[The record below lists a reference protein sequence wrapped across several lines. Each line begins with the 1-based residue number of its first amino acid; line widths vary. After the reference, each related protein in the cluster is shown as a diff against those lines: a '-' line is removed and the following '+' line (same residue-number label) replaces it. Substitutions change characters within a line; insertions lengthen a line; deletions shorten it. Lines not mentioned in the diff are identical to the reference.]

1 MKLLFGLTLVLL
13 ATGCSQSPSRHVEIA
28 DSDHVLSGKAVF
40 GRPVEKF
47 ELPSEELLDLDNDI
61 ESYLSTISPGSA
73 PDVRLKG
80 LLGAFRQ
87 GDMQFEYDADSTLPA
102 IEAYHRK
109 RGNCLTFTLL
119 MVAMARQLGAQAYFN
134 EVDVPPVWNQDEAE
148 IFVVYRHVN
157 MVSEHA
163 RGRRVIDFNLAA
175 YDPIYKQQK
184 LEDRVAF
191 ALYYSNRGVELM
203 REGEERQ
210 AFLYLRKAIQLHPN
224 RADLW
229 SNLGA
234 FYSHFNHLDE
244 AEQSYLQAL
253 NLQKGNLVANSN
265 LERLY
270 RSTGREVLADGYAD
284 RVRYHRER
292 NPYYIYYQAREAYEN
307 GKFKLA
313 EKRLRRAIRADSSDH
328 RFHFLLGLTRYQLG
342 DVVSSRESF
351 TEAFSLVNNLSVKN
365 RYMNKLEFLMGAG
378 E

>member
-13 ATGCSQSPSRHVEIA
+13 VTGCSQSPSRHVEIV
-28 DSDHVLSGKAVF
+28 DSDFVLSGKAVF
-40 GRPVEKF
+40 GRAVENL
-47 ELPSEELLDLDNDI
+47 ELPNEELLDLDSNI
-61 ESYLSTISPGSA
+61 ESYLNTISPGLA
-73 PDVRLKG
+73 PDTRLKG
-80 LLGAFRQ
+80 LLSAFRQ
-87 GDMQFEYDADSTLPA
+87 GDIQFEYDANSTFPA
-102 IEAYHRK
+102 SEAYHRK
-109 RGNCLTFTLL
+109 RGNCLAFTLM

-134 EVDVPPVWNQDEAE
+134 EVDVPPIWAQEEDE

-157 MVSEHA
+157 MVSEYA
-163 RGRRVIDFNLAA
+163 RGRRVVDLNLAA

-210 AFLYLRKAIQLHPN
+210 AFLYLRKAIQLHPD

-253 NLQKGNLVANSN
+253 NLQEGNPVANSN

-292 NPYYIYYQAREAYEN
+292 NPYYIYYRAREAYEN

-313 EKRLRRAIRADSSDH
+313 EKRLRRALRADSSDH

-342 DVVSSRESF
+342 DVASSKESF
-351 TEAFSLVNNLSVKN
+351 SEAFSLVSNLAVKN